1 MAAGKPAQALKAQLH
16 MGSTWAPHGLHMGS
30 TLLHGEDQARH
41 GGLEVSPSRL
51 LGPVATGSAEDSGKE
66 LGGNSHMF

>member
-1 MAAGKPAQALKAQLH
+1 
-16 MGSTWAPHGLHMGS
+16 MGS

-41 GGLEVSPSRL
+41 WGLEVSPSRL